1 MSNAVHIPQSQNL
14 TKGESWVKMTYT
26 SSSTNVARAQL
37 RKKVRHYL
45 GYQITGNVQAR
56 R

>member
-14 TKGESWVKMTYT
+14 TKGESWVKMT
-26 SSSTNVARAQL
+26 SSSTNIARAQL

>member
-1 MSNAVHIPQSQNL
+1 MANAVYIPQPQNL
-14 TKGESWVKMTYT
+14 TKGESRVKMTY
-26 SSSTNVARAQL
+26 SSTNTARAQL

>member
-1 MSNAVHIPQSQNL
+1 MADTVHIPHSQNL
-14 TKGESWVKMTYT
+14 TKGESWVKMTH
-26 SSSTNVARAQL
+26 SSTNIARAQL